1 MRAAISVSLMW
12 PERWR
17 RESSPDMKTL
27 LALFLVW
34 PLLAQSAEQLEFFEK
49 KIRPVFATKCY
60 ACHGPKTQTA
70 GVKLSSPPRL
80 TQGREQGDSAP
91 SPLYHAVRYSAR
103 LTEPPPGK
111 LPAPES

>member
-1 MRAAISVSLMW
+1 MKGRIAGRRGAIYVSVMG

-70 GVKLSSPPRL
+70 GVNLSPPHGM
-80 TQGREQGDSAP
+80 TQGVDKRHAAQSR
-91 SPLYHAVRYSAR
+91 LYRAISHSERI
-103 LTEPPPGK
+103 K
-111 LPAPES
+111 LPP

>member
-70 GVKLSSPPRL
+70 GGNFSPPPGK
-80 TQGREQGDSAP
+80 TPVGAQGDSAQ
-91 SPLYHAVRYSAR
+91 SRLYPAR
-103 LTEPPPGK
+103 RHSEPN
-111 LPAPES
+111 